1 MRHEAMAP
9 WRATDDELILECVER
24 YGPRWSKI
32 ALELPGRSVA
42 SVRNRYLRIQKGM
55 KKRLEGSAKNRCHA
69 CGQMKLGHVCHARDA
84 GGPFVVKPPPVR
96 WLEPSHAQTA
106 AELVSLFSRGAT
118 DMQSMS
124 PTTQSTATPAVESQ
138 DEGDVESA
146 QSSSSQSCSEDVPL
160 GASEVDGIAASALP
174 TSSDDSRLF
183 VNLSAVPSEV
193 PPALCRRPSQEEMA
207 AHRVLLLKKNLAV
220 RAQFAL

>member
-69 CGQMKLGHVCHARDA
+69 CAPR
-84 GGPFVVKPPPVR
+84 PP
-96 WLEPSHAQTA
+96 
-106 AELVSLFSRGAT
+106 
-118 DMQSMS
+118 
-124 PTTQSTATPAVESQ
+124 
-138 DEGDVESA
+138 
-146 QSSSSQSCSEDVPL
+146 
-160 GASEVDGIAASALP
+160 
-174 TSSDDSRLF
+174 
-183 VNLSAVPSEV
+183 
-193 PPALCRRPSQEEMA
+193 
-207 AHRVLLLKKNLAV
+207 
-220 RAQFAL
+220 